1 MSYQKHFCCIDKW
14 CQISRFQNFS
24 VMLSICL
31 HLYTTFKF
39 KASTIV
45 TSDLKQAATNCPI
58 LRFPKIKYSV
68 VTFVD
73 AFFWRGIQKLRG
85 SMDHHCN
92 LKGHSYSKKWTLTET
107 HRTSFTNFWQVSL
120 QKLFQLWTV
129 CMHDVALFLHFM

>member
-45 TSDLKQAATNCPI
+45 TSGLKQAATNCPI

-92 LKGHSYSKKWTLTET
+92 LKGHSSTRGVKTRQDTVIDSHSRNIVTYFKSFELPWTY
-107 HRTSFTNFWQVSL
+107 
-120 QKLFQLWTV
+120 
-129 CMHDVALFLHFM
+129 MHD